1 MAGVGKPLKD
11 NWFESLT
18 LNFASL
24 TAEHTI
30 IKNEKYFRLG
40 VDEFVSIHKKITK
53 VGRIPNETKSESE
66 SSCFPKAE
74 VEFNFLAMNP
84 SIKSNNKQP

>member
-1 MAGVGKPLKD
+1 MAGVGKPMKD

-24 TAEHTI
+24 IAEHTI

-40 VDEFVSIHKKITK
+40 VDEFASIHKKITK
-53 VGRIPNETKSESE
+53 VGRTPNETNQKVSQVASQ
-66 SSCFPKAE
+66 K
-74 VEFNFLAMNP
+74 L
-84 SIKSNNKQP
+84 K